1 MRTHQLAILWL
12 LAMGSSPVA
21 AVGGETTLPPIVI
34 TATRTGVSEDRVIAP
49 ITVIDREELDR
60 SLAPDVAELLRF
72 QGGIEVARNGGP
84 GQVTSVFIR
93 GAESDHTLVLID
105 GVRLNSGTSGLAAIQ
120 NVSPDLIER
129 IEIVKGPRSS
139 LYGSEAVGGV
149 INIITRG
156 AQDATSVRAEAGGGH
171 YGTRHASGGASVSGD
186 RLSGGLNVSWY
197 DTDGF
202 PTLEAS
208 NDDAGY
214 DNLGFDAW
222 TSADR
227 GRVTV
232 NAGHWQASGT
242 TQYSDFFL
250 TPVDQHFTNRVTRL
264 GLTAQPTSRWE
275 STLSVN
281 RTLDEIEQG
290 QGAFDPS
297 DYTKT
302 DRYTADWQNVVA
314 APGGLQFVA
323 GLYASRE
330 KTSGLIFGSPLE
342 DSTGSGDVGID
353 VDAGYLET
361 SFSRGRQQALVAARR
376 SDHEIFGSQTS
387 WNVEYGLDIT
397 GSLRLTT
404 GAGKAFRAPTSLDL
418 YGYGGNPDL
427 DPEVSHEWDV
437 ALTQQIGDRHQLRA
451 GAFRNRIDDLI
462 EFVFTDPDTFQ
473 GENRNVEKAEIEG
486 IELSYRYRG
495 DFWRLRTE
503 LTFQDP
509 RNKVTDEKLLRR
521 ADRFLTLSVVRQ
533 LGRHDV
539 GMDVLATGP
548 RQDFGGVRLAG
559 YVLANLSSRVRL
571 GDHWQ
576 VKARIEN
583 LLDQDY
589 ELADGYRSAG
599 RGFYASLAY
608 SH

>member
-1 MRTHQLAILWL
+1 MRTSSFPTLWL
-12 LAMGSSPVA
+12 LAIGSAPVIA
-21 AVGGETTLPPIVI
+21 AAAETTLPPVVI
-34 TATRTGVSEDRVIAP
+34 TATRTSVSEERVIAP
-49 ITVIDREELDR
+49 IAVIDREELDR
-60 SLAPDVAELLRF
+60 SLAPDVADLLRF

-156 AQDATSVRAEAGGGH
+156 AEDTAGVRAEAGGGR
-171 YGTRHASGGASVSGD
+171 YGTRFASGGASINGD
-186 RLSGGLNVSWY
+186 RFSGGVNLSWY

-202 PTLEAS
+202 PTLKAS
-208 NDDAGY
+208 DDDAGY
-214 DNLGFDAW
+214 DNLAFDGW
-222 TSADR
+222 SRADL
-227 GRVTV
+227 GAVTV
-232 NAGHWQASGT
+232 DLGHWQANGT
-242 TQYSDFFL
+242 TQYADFFL
-250 TPVDQHFTNRVTRL
+250 APVEQHFTNQISRL
-264 GLTAQPTSRWE
+264 SLTAQPAPAWD
-275 STLSVN
+275 STLSLN
-281 RTLDEIEQG
+281 RNVDEIDQG

-302 DRYTADWQNVVA
+302 DRYTADWQNTISGPGELQVVT
-314 APGGLQFVA
+314 

-330 KTSGLIFGSPLE
+330 KTSGLIFGSQLE
-342 DSTGSGDVGID
+342 DSPGAGNVSID
-353 VDAGYLET
+353 VNAGYLET
-361 SFSRGRQQALVAARR
+361 SFGRGPQQALVAARY
-376 SDHEIFGSQTS
+376 SDHEIYGSQTS
-387 WNVEYGLDIT
+387 WNAEYGLDLT
-397 GSLRLTT
+397 GSLRLTA
-404 GAGKAFRAPTSLDL
+404 GAGKAFKAPTSLDL

-427 DPEVSHEWDV
+427 DPEISHEWDV

-451 GAFRNRIDDLI
+451 GAFRNQIDDLI
-462 EFVFTDPDTFQ
+462 EFIFSDPDSFLGDNQ
-473 GENRNVEKAEIEG
+473 NVDKAEIEG
-486 IELSYRYRG
+486 LEFSYRYRG
-495 DFWRLRTE
+495 DDWRMRTDVT
-503 LTFQDP
+503 LQDP
-509 RNKVTDEKLLRR
+509 RNKATGEKLLRR
-521 ADRFLTLSVVRQ
+521 ADRILTMSVVRQ
-533 LGRHDV
+533 IGDHDV
-539 GMDVLATGP
+539 GLDILATDA

-559 YVLANLSSRVRL
+559 YVLANLTSRVRL

-576 VKARIEN
+576 IKARIEN
-583 LLDQDY
+583 VLDQDY